1 MNANIAAVLYLIS
14 GVLFILALRGLSHP
28 ETSRRGN
35 HYGMVGMGIAVLTT
49 LAVAA
54 PSASGWFWI
63 ILAIAVLIVAVWGF
77 YVWYQNRRARE
88 SFKDIDYSKLNDLDE
103 DGWDDN

>member
-1 MNANIAAVLYLIS
+1 MNAL
-14 GVLFILALRGLSHP
+14 
-28 ETSRRGN
+28 
-35 HYGMVGMGIAVLTT
+35 
-49 LAVAA
+49 
-54 PSASGWFWI
+54 WI

-103 DGWDDN
+103 DEWDDK